1 YFSAGIG
8 STSLAKKYNI
18 KSRTTILN
26 WIHMYNAFGIKGL
39 IVRKPIKVYSGNYKR
54 KVLHWMHTNHS
65 SYPETALF
73 FNISAPSTIFAWE
86 RRLETKGLTGLYT
99 NRGPKKM
106 KSNNIKF
113 KSLNKSLKNKVN
125 YYLIN
130 YRYEQIK
137 QEHGAIINHI
147 KKLINYFK
155 RFSIS
160 FILKSIGV
168 SRSYYY
174 RHLKEHDK
182 DIKLKK
188 MITKIK
194 RFNPNYGYRRVTLA
208 LINNNVVVNH
218 KKVLRLMK
226 TLKLTTNSYNKKS
239 RKYNSYIGKVGHTAK
254 NRLHRKFKTDRPYQK
269 LTTDVSEFRYGNQ
282 DINHRVYLSPIM
294 DLFSDEILT
303 CSISE
308 HPTVDFTIKPMKA
321 LIKTLPN
328 LEYRTTVH
336 SDQGFQYQN
345 NKWQRLLKNNH
356 IFQSMSRKGTC
367 LDNAQMESFFHIM
380 KTEVMNVNYETK
392 DSLIKTMKNWIK
404 YYNKYRIKTK
414 LGGKA
419 PKEYRELYLLE
430 NK

>member
-1 YFSAGIG
+1 
-8 STSLAKKYNI
+8 
-18 KSRTTILN
+18 
-26 WIHMYNAFGIKGL
+26 M
-39 IVRKPIKVYSGNYKR
+39 
-54 KVLHWMHTNHS
+54 
-65 SYPETALF
+65 
-73 FNISAPSTIFAWE
+73 
-86 RRLETKGLTGLYT
+86 
-99 NRGPKKM
+99 
-106 KSNNIKF
+106 
-113 KSLNKSLKNKVN
+113 NKSLKNKVN